1 MIDILIVED
10 NKELSELMHDFLQAD
25 GYSLGLA
32 YSGEKAVEMYRKEK
46 ARIILLDLMLP
57 GMDGYTV
64 CDEIRQIGNVPIII
78 LSAKNQKDD
87 KMLAF
92 ELGADDY
99 VEKPFD
105 MDILKAKIRAA
116 LRRNQEQD
124 ESIRVDGN
132 IRIDQNAMNVYVND
146 MLVSMTQKEY
156 QLLLLFLDNPG
167 KVLRKD
173 WIFDQIWGMDS
184 FSEPSTLTVHIN
196 KLRDKIEK
204 DPKKPTRIQT
214 VWGVGYKYESIS

>member
-25 GYSLGLA
+25 GYSLGVA
-32 YSGEKAVEMYRKEK
+32 DSGEKAIEMFRKEK

-64 CDEIRQIGNVPIII
+64 CDEIRQIANVPIII

-105 MDILKAKIRAA
+105 IDILKAKIKASI
-116 LRRNQEQD
+116 RRNQEVD
-124 ESIRVDGN
+124 EDVRIDGN
-132 IRIDQNAMNVYVND
+132 IKIDLNAMNVYVNEKQ
-146 MLVSMTQKEY
+146 VTMTQKEY